1 MPRLSPDPEFLT
13 LEQQLTRA
21 LVQCLLVGLALCLLF
36 PAARGHSALLGW
48 MPLWLVGAPAFS
60 LLVLKR
66 HALFSTAATRTPD
79 LVPGA
84 GRRRHLVR
92 GQARRV
98 RRVIGGPFRPLRVSR
113 GSPAA
118 CAPSVAGTRP

>member
-1 MPRLSPDPEFLT
+1 MPRLRPDPEFLT
-13 LEQQLTRA
+13 FEQRLTHA

-48 MPLWLVGAPAFS
+48 MPLWLVGAPMLS

-66 HALFSTAATRTPD
+66 HALFATAATRTPD

-84 GRRRHLVR
+84 GRRRR
-92 GQARRV
+92 A
-98 RRVIGGPFRPLRVSR
+98 LRLR
-113 GSPAA
+113 
-118 CAPSVAGTRP
+118 